1 MFVGAFPFALEH
13 PGVTLSFGICTNGT
27 DPKDLENEINTEFD
41 KVKLELISDQ
51 EFEKLKNQ
59 IENDFVSSNESMMG
73 IAESLADYEMYL
85 GDANLINTEIN
96 RYLGVTKQD
105 IQRVANKYFTQKNR
119 VVLYYLP
126 MEQAE

>member
-1 MFVGAFPFALEH
+1 MFPRESKHETKLNIITTYH
-13 PGVTLSFGICTNGT
+13 KKT
-27 DPKDLENEINTEFD
+27 DLENEINKEFE
-41 KVKLELISDQ
+41 KVQLELISDV

-73 IAESLADYEMYL
+73 VAESLADYEMYL

-96 RYLGVTKQD
+96 RYLSVTKRD
-105 IQRVANKYFTQKNR
+105 IQRVANKYFVANNR

-126 MEQAE
+126 MEQSDKGTE